1 MQFSVGIR
9 VVIRYQR
16 EDGPADALG
25 EVTAV
30 DDAGVTVATRR
41 GPVAVPHEAILLAHE
56 VPPAPQRRGSAHK
69 TIGVRDLQRI
79 LASTWV
85 PRESVWLHR
94 DNAAAEASGEDREV
108 LRGWLLRA
116 HGGVTKRANS
126 ALLLDDPGLDL
137 EAAINA
143 MTAWY
148 EARELPPAATV
159 LLPEDSPGSPAP
171 VPDAKAGGAS
181 VHAASA
187 DTAAWMSQ
195 VDARLEADGFSI
207 VAPVVVATAAT
218 AEISGGAT
226 SASALAEP
234 HLRFAVS
241 EELPPA
247 FLDATAGAETPEE
260 ERQARAALYTSAP
273 AQYFLAALGVHP
285 DGRTSIVGVARLAV
299 SHRWAVLSSVKVRPD
314 MRRRGAGRALTR
326 AAAAHALGLGIR
338 SMALQ
343 VEAGNQ
349 PAARLYASL
358 GFAKHH
364 RYHYRIRTR

>member
-1 MQFSVGIR
+1 M
-9 VVIRYQR
+9 
-16 EDGPADALG
+16 
-25 EVTAV
+25 
-30 DDAGVTVATRR
+30 ATRR

-137 EAAINA
+137 DAAINA

-171 VPDAKAGGAS
+171 VPDARAGGAS
-181 VHAASA
+181 VHGGGAGGEASGGAAPGAQVRSGAGSDPAPGSDSQTASA

-195 VDARLEADGFSI
+195 VDARLEADGFNI

-234 HLRFAVS
+234 RLRFAVS

-247 FLDATAGAETPEE
+247 FLDATAGAEAPEE

-364 RYHYRIRTR
+364 RYHYRIR

>member
-1 MQFSVGIR
+1 M
-9 VVIRYQR
+9 
-16 EDGPADALG
+16 
-25 EVTAV
+25 
-30 DDAGVTVATRR
+30 
-41 GPVAVPHEAILLAHE
+41 
-56 VPPAPQRRGSAHK
+56 
-69 TIGVRDLQRI
+69 
-79 LASTWV
+79 ASTWV
-85 PRESVWLHR
+85 PRESAWLHR
-94 DNAAAEASGEDREV
+94 DNAAAEASGEEREV

-137 EAAINA
+137 EAAIDA

-159 LLPEDSPGSPAP
+159 LLPDEPAGSPAP
-171 VPDAKAGGAS
+171 QDPATPRPDAAMRPAPGAGARTAPGAPPAAAGTADDRPTEVTAPEAGGDGWAGE
-181 VHAASA
+181 
-187 DTAAWMSQ
+187 
-195 VDARLEADGFSI
+195 VDRRLEAAGFGI

-234 HLRFAVS
+234 HLRFAIS

-247 FLDATAGAETPEE
+247 FLDAAAGAEAPEE

-285 DGRTSIVGVARLAV
+285 DGRTSLVGVARLAV

-338 SMALQ
+338 SIALQ

-349 PAARLYASL
+349 AAATLYASL